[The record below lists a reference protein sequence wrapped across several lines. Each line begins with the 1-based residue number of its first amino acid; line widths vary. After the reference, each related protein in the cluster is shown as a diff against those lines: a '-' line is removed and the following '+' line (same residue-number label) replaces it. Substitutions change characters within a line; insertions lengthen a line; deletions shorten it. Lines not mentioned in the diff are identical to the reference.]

1 MGESGVSLSKVVQQL
16 AGHLRPLSSSIS
28 PAFARKI
35 LFLHCNLSLALHQP
49 EQALTHAVKLEEM
62 LGELQ
67 GDQSDSLSLEQ
78 GRVLVLK
85 AGCSVMA
92 RLTKTLKKV
101 TCRPQH
107 NDILTDP
114 PFPLG
119 AEVCLPV
126 LLSPEYDLSPT

>member
-67 GDQSDSLSLEQ
+67 GDQADGLSLEQ

-85 AGCSVMA
+85 TRFSVIT

-101 TCRPQH
+101 
-107 NDILTDP
+107 N
-114 PFPLG
+114 F
-119 AEVCLPV
+119 
-126 LLSPEYDLSPT
+126 

>member
-67 GDQSDSLSLEQ
+67 GDQADSLSLSLEQ

-85 AGCSVMA
+85 AGCCVM
-92 RLTKTLKKV
+92 
-101 TCRPQH
+101 H
-107 NDILTDP
+107 
-114 PFPLG
+114 G
-119 AEVCLPV
+119 
-126 LLSPEYDLSPT
+126 